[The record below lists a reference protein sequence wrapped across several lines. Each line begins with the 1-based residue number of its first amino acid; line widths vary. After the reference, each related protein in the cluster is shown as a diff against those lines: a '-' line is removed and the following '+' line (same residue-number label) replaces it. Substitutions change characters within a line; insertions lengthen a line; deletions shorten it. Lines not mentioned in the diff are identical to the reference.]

1 MDTRQRE
8 HRTIARARTR
18 LSGTCRLSRQ
28 VVLEA
33 WQKDVSAIDLE
44 ADVGSDRDS
53 EDVESSK
60 ESWLLGIGSRVVWVD

>member
-1 MDTRQRE
+1 M
-8 HRTIARARTR
+8 
-18 LSGTCRLSRQ
+18 
-28 VVLEA
+28 LEA